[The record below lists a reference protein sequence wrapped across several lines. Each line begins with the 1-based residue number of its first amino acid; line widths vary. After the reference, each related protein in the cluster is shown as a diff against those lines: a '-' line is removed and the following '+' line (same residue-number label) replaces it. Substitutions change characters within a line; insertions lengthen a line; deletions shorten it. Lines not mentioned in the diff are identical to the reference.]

1 VPSLVGKRVLIAGA
15 SSGIGVLCAAEL
27 AAEGAEVA
35 LVARSRA
42 GLEEAARRAREHGVS
57 AHVLTADVTDREA
70 LAGAVSTAAREMGGI
85 DLVVSAAGAA
95 AYGEFSETP
104 PEDFDRTVQVTF
116 LGAVNLIR
124 ESLPHLEESRGNLIV
139 IGSATDRVPLPLLS
153 AYSASKAALSS
164 FIEVLRAEL
173 RATGSPVRI
182 SLLRPGPIDTP
193 FWSHVT
199 NPDGL
204 APPSPA
210 LAYSPESVAHAVVSM
225 AKRPRPTFTIGGA
238 MAAVQLASHVGPVG
252 RAGLALGTRLAKR
265 ASRYPPGVIRA
276 LWEPSGEGNPEQSG
290 RNRPSLWV
298 ELRLRRMPF

>member
-1 VPSLVGKRVLIAGA
+1 MSDLAGRRVLIAGA

-42 GLEEAARRAREHGVS
+42 GLEEAARRARTHGVP
-57 AHVLTADVTDREA
+57 AHVLVADVTDRRA
-70 LAGAVSTAAREMGGI
+70 LAAAVDAATREMGGI
-85 DLVVSAAGAA
+85 DLVVSGAAAA

-104 PEDFDRTVQVTF
+104 AEDFDRTVQVTF

-124 ESLPHLEESRGNLIV
+124 SSLPHLEESRGALIV

-173 RATGSPVRI
+173 RAAGSPVQV

-204 APPSPA
+204 APPSPV
-210 LAYSPESVAHAVVSM
+210 LAYSPDSVSHAVVAM
-225 AKRPRPTFTIGGA
+225 AKRPRPTFTIGAA
-238 MAAVQLASHVGPVG
+238 MAAAQLVSHVGPVG
-252 RAGLALGTRLAKR
+252 RAGLALSARLAVR
-265 ASRYPPGVIRA
+265 ASRYPPGVIKA
-276 LWEPSGEGNPEQSG
+276 LWEPSGEGSPEQSG

-298 ELRLRRMPF
+298 ELRLRRLPF